1 MSPKNSCPL
10 GTSEYDLIWKK
21 GLCRCSQVHS
31 RSCWTRVYPESS
43 KWCPYKKR
51 RGHTQR
57 EDGHVMTDEGT
68 GLIQPQA
75 KEHKGYWKLPEAG
88 ETARKCS
95 SLEPFKGAW
104 PC

>member
-1 MSPKNSCPL
+1 M
-10 GTSEYDLIWKK
+10 
-21 GLCRCSQVHS
+21 
-31 RSCWTRVYPESS
+31 YPESS
-43 KWCPYKKR
+43 KRYPSKTR

-68 GLIQPQA
+68 GVIQPQA
-75 KEHKGYWKLPEAG
+75 KEHKGYWQLSEGG

-95 SLEPFKGAW
+95 SLQPFEGAW

>member
-1 MSPKNSCPL
+1 
-10 GTSEYDLIWKK
+10 
-21 GLCRCSQVHS
+21 
-31 RSCWTRVYPESS
+31 
-43 KWCPYKKR
+43 
-51 RGHTQR
+51 
-57 EDGHVMTDEGT
+57 MTDEGT